1 MSEPI
6 LVGVALRD
14 DDTAPIALGIDL
26 ARFTGAPVVLTH
38 VIRYEPSHRVP
49 TPDYEAELRAEG
61 RERLRQVAAGLP
73 GDVEVEAITSSSAVR
88 GLHDAALRR
97 SATAV
102 VVGSSHRGAVGR
114 VTPGGVGE
122 RLLHAAPCAVA
133 VAPRGY
139 AGRERFRRLGVAFA
153 DTDEGREALSA
164 GALLA
169 ALGDGELSV
178 FSVLEPPHTG
188 PGAATPGWIPPAP
201 HDARPAMRAIEDRI
215 RELLPDG
222 MGARIVVQEG
232 DPVQLLAE
240 ASADVDVLICG
251 SRGYGPVRTVLL
263 GGVSGRL
270 VHTATC
276 PVIVLARTTDRSLAT
291 A

>member
-6 LVGVALRD
+6 IVGVALRD
-14 DDTAPIALGIDL
+14 DDAAPVALGADV
-26 ARFTGAPVVLTH
+26 ARFTGAPLVLVH
-38 VIRYEPSHRVP
+38 VIRFAPPARVP
-49 TPDYEAELRAEG
+49 TPEFAAALREQAQEG
-61 RERLRQVAAGLP
+61 LQRLAATLP
-73 GDVEVEAITSSSAVR
+73 GDVEVEAVMSGSPVR
-88 GLHDAALRR
+88 GLHDVALQRE
-97 SATAV
+97 ATAV
-102 VVGSSHRGAVGR
+102 VVGSSHHGAVGR
-114 VTPGGVGE
+114 VAPGGVGE

-139 AGRERFRRLGVAFA
+139 GGRERFRQIGVAFA

-169 ALGDGELSV
+169 ALGDADLAV
-178 FSVLEPPHTG
+178 FNVLEPPHTG
-188 PGAATPGWIPPAP
+188 PGAATPGWVPAAP
-201 HDARPAMRAIEDRI
+201 HDLRPQIRAAEERI

-222 MGARIVVQEG
+222 MAARVVVQEG
-232 DPVQLLAE
+232 DAAAILAD
-240 ASADVDVLICG
+240 ASAEVDLLICG

-270 VHTATC
+270 VHTAAC
-276 PVIVLARTTDRSLAT
+276 PVIVLARAADRALAT

>member
-14 DDTAPIALGIDL
+14 DDAAPIALGVDL
-26 ARFTGAPVVLTH
+26 ARFTGAPIVLTH
-38 VIRYEPSHRVP
+38 VIRFEPSHRVP
-49 TPDYEAELRAEG
+49 TPDFEAELRADG
-61 RERLRQVAAGLP
+61 QERLRRLAATLP
-73 GDVEVEAITSSSAVR
+73 LDVEVEAITSSSPVR

-97 SATAV
+97 AATAV

-114 VTPGGVGE
+114 VAPGGVGE

-139 AGRERFRRLGVAFA
+139 VTRERLRRIGVAFA
-153 DTDEGREALSA
+153 DTEEGREALSA

-169 ALGDGELSV
+169 ALGDGDLTV
-178 FSVLEPPHTG
+178 YHVLEPPHIG
-188 PGAATPGWIPPAP
+188 QGAPTPGWVPPAP
-201 HDARPAMRAIEDRI
+201 YDARPKLQATEHRI

-222 MGARIVVQEG
+222 MAARVVVEEG
-232 DPVQLLAE
+232 DAAQLLAG
-240 ASADVDVLICG
+240 ASADVDLLICG

-270 VHTATC
+270 VHSAAC
-276 PVIVLARTTDRSLAT
+276 PVVVLARAADRALAT